1 MMTNFKKLNLFKKM
15 LLSLFFGSLIIIII
29 FFGLLEKQL
38 NKKLL
43 LQHAQLLTI
52 KKGSSVASFA
62 KILVN
67 KGWLVNRFWL
77 RNYARLNPD
86 KVKIKAGTYQV
97 RAGITLSTLLELVS
111 TGKEHQFSVTFIEGS
126 TFKEWLKKIQQQP
139 NLSHNLSAL
148 TVEEIAQRL
157 NIKPS
162 NPEGWFFPETYAY
175 TQGTS
180 AISILK
186 RAHVTMQQQLE
197 QLWQRRAQGLPYKNS
212 YQALI
217 MASIIEKETSYLAEQ
232 PLIASVFINRLAKK
246 MRLQTD
252 PTVIYGLGDR
262 YQGDITRAHLR
273 EKTAYNTYRIN
284 GLPPTPIAMP
294 GMSAIEAALNPA
306 TSDYF
311 YFVSQGNGKH
321 VFSKTLVQHN
331 IAVRKLLARQKNR
344 NL

>member
-1 MMTNFKKLNLFKKM
+1 MISMLSRISIFKKALISIFLGG
-15 LLSLFFGSLIIIII
+15 LLVTII

-38 NKKLL
+38 NTKLPL
-43 LQHAQLLTI
+43 HQAELLTI
-52 KKGSSVASFA
+52 VKGSSVSSFS

-67 KGWLVNRFWL
+67 KGWLANRFWL
-77 RNYARLNPD
+77 RSYARLYPD
-86 KVKIKAGTYQV
+86 KVKIKAGTYQLMPN
-97 RAGITLSTLLELVS
+97 ITLSALLEHVS

-126 TFKEWLKKIQQQP
+126 TFKEWLAKLQQQP
-139 NLSHNLSAL
+139 NLSHSLSQL
-148 TVEEIAQRL
+148 TIEEIAQRL
-157 NIKPS
+157 MIESS

-175 TQGTS
+175 TQGTL
-180 AISILK
+180 AIDLLK
-186 RAHVTMQQQLE
+186 RAHLVMKDNLAR
-197 QLWQRRAQGLPYKNS
+197 LWKQRAKGLPYKNS

-232 PLIASVFINRLAKK
+232 PLIASVFINRLAKR

-262 YQGDITRAHLR
+262 YQGDITYAHLR

-294 GMSAIEAALNPA
+294 GISAIEAALNPA

-311 YFVSQGNGKH
+311 YFVSQGDGKH
-321 VFSKTLVQHN
+321 VFSKTLAEHN
-331 IAVRKLLARQKNR
+331 TAVRAYLAKLKNKK
-344 NL
+344 